1 MPGTAV
7 TFTGSGFGA
16 TQGNGVFWLG
26 STVGQVVSWSDTQVV
41 ATVAAGSLTG
51 IARIEQNDVWSNAFG
66 FWVLP
71 PGSNAVAQITS
82 RRNPVPARYA
92 ATLMQRRRSLLDGGN
107 APGSHAVP
115 RFTLRPDQVPGGNTM
130 TLEPSLLNMSVGGTA
145 TIQALGANGLPVT
158 GLPWT
163 SSNPD
168 VVILSTDDP
177 PILAA
182 LAAGHV
188 TIIAGT
194 ASADVTVFAGPLPI
208 GTVIWSNPGD
218 GSGVQSIVPAVP
230 STSGVAD
237 VFAFQADGTV
247 QAITS
252 DGTVAWTANL
262 GQGYSLPES
271 NLPDFQGGLVVPGPN
286 GIYKL
291 DGITGQPYPAYQGS
305 GTFCNIAIHPDG
317 TIFAAQAGD
326 CEGPGNTV
334 VGIDP
339 ITGTQKFSVAVPI
352 PANAVLPYQGRGQ
365 MIIAGDGYA
374 YYSYGS
380 VIIPADG
387 LTGEPTTCYLSVL
400 RIDSSG
406 NYTPIPVFTS
416 TCAGWAGGSSH
427 AYVGGANMITNAD
440 EGILLTWSV
449 VDSPTEPTPQMAIIT
464 GGGADPVSPPQLP
477 GGGLVDPVLQAQDG
491 SFVGITGQDCSV
503 GYGGMVSFDAAGN
516 VRWIVPNDCPQIAT
530 ADGGVI
536 GQSGITYDQNG
547 NATGMIPNMP
557 TYSWTENAYT
567 DGPVDSVIAP
577 LVDTALSWNAFI
589 GGNPSQNGT
598 AAKFVSAPTFIPA
611 LLKKNDTPPS
621 FAAAYSGLLDYY
633 KSIAGDMKPTQVAL
647 FPRLLIDATAGRF
660 LAALTITN
668 AIVAYIDHG
677 WVPDGQNNAVG
688 LGFPYANDWL
698 APAALVATL
707 PQYVGET
714 ILPNGFGPRAKV
726 VFLAACGI
734 DADFIAQWHLGG
746 GQALIVPV
754 YDPTLDK
761 TMHINLEYAATEW
774 QKMLIVLGNG
784 TVAEAVAAG
793 NAQAAANGAAHRWR
807 AVGGTGAGNVN
818 FKAQSQ

>member
-1 MPGTAV
+1 
-7 TFTGSGFGA
+7 
-16 TQGNGVFWLG
+16 
-26 STVGQVVSWSDTQVV
+26 VVS
-41 ATVAAGSLTG
+41 
-51 IARIEQNDVWSNAFG
+51 
-66 FWVLP
+66 
-71 PGSNAVAQITS
+71 
-82 RRNPVPARYA
+82 
-92 ATLMQRRRSLLDGGN
+92 
-107 APGSHAVP
+107 
-115 RFTLRPDQVPGGNTM
+115 
-130 TLEPSLLNMSVGGTA
+130 
-145 TIQALGANGLPVT
+145 
-158 GLPWT
+158 
-163 SSNPD
+163 
-168 VVILSTDDP
+168 LSTDDP
-177 PILAA
+177 PVLTA

-188 TIIAGT
+188 TIIAGAGSNA
-194 ASADVTVFAGPLPI
+194 ASADVTVFAGPLPL

-218 GSGVQSIVPAVP
+218 GSGVNWIVPAVP

-237 VFAFQADGTV
+237 VFAFQNDGTV

-252 DGTVAWTANL
+252 DGTVAWTADL
-262 GQGYSLPES
+262 GQRYYPGLGSPM
-271 NLPDFQGGLVVPGPN
+271 PDFQGGLVVSDG
-286 GIYKL
+286 GEIYKL
-291 DGITGQPYPAYQGS
+291 DGITGQPYPAYLGS
-305 GTFCNIAIHPDG
+305 TCGVAVHPDG
-317 TIFAAQAGD
+317 TVFAVEALNSG
-326 CEGPGNTV
+326 CESPGATV

-339 ITGTQKFSVAVPI
+339 ITGAQKFSVTGPVHG
-352 PANAVLPYQGRGQ
+352 VLPHDAGPGQ
-365 MIIAGDGYA
+365 IIIAGDGYA
-374 YYSYGS
+374 YFSYGS
-380 VIIPADG
+380 LLEPPDDLI
-387 LTGEPTTCYLSVL
+387 GEPTTCYSSVL

-406 NYTPIPVFTS
+406 NYDVIPAFAAPCGT
-416 TCAGWAGGSSH
+416 WPGGDGH
-427 AYVGGANMITNAD
+427 AYVGRASMITNAD
-440 EGILLTWSV
+440 QGILLTWSV
-449 VDSPTEPTPQMAIIT
+449 GGISEAPTPQMATIT
-464 GGGADPVSPPQLP
+464 DGGLSLVSPPQLP

>member
-1 MPGTAV
+1 MV
-7 TFTGSGFGA
+7 
-16 TQGNGVFWLG
+16 WLG
-26 STVGQVVSWSDTQVV
+26 STAGQVVSWSDTQVV

-163 SSNPD
+163 SGNPN
-168 VVILSTDDP
+168 VVSLSTDDP

-387 LTGEPTTCYLSVL
+387 LTGEPTTCYSSVL

-406 NYTPIPVFTS
+406 NYDVIPAFAAPCGT
-416 TCAGWAGGSSH
+416 WPGGDGH